1 MLTREQMARV
11 ITEDKGSVVYN
22 GRIIRRISE
31 IPSEAELAVGNPVE
45 EKKAESNILAEMDR
59 LKAELE
65 LLKKDADDAKKA
77 AKKKS
82 EVVETSA

>member
-1 MLTREQMARV
+1 MAKV
-11 ITEDKGSVVYN
+11 ITEDRGSVVYN

-31 IPSEAELAVGNPVE
+31 IPSEAELAVGNPAE
-45 EKKAESNILAEMDR
+45 EKKAENNILAEMER